1 MVYYTLQKQETQPA
15 GHVHQFSASDLFRIF
30 GCSSSGYYSWK
41 KRFENPVETKTQK
54 EDREIKEKMI
64 SIIHKHCG
72 IPGARTFRTYLW
84 RDYDLRVS
92 RKRITRLMKEMRI
105 TAYVPHKDAY
115 KGQATHF
122 HPCDAKQNYV
132 DRDFGDSPRKVILT
146 DITYLYYGSNREL
159 CYLCAFKDGF
169 TREIL
174 GSAVSRHMDVS
185 LVTEAYHRMMDQHRS
200 ELNHPDVLVHSDQ
213 GSQYLSTTFQTLLED
228 DGFVQSM
235 SRRGNSQDNAPMESF
250 FGRMKCQ
257 LLKLIEMCPDY
268 QTVRDLIAGY
278 MHHYNE
284 KAYQYDLAGLTPAE
298 FYQYKTT
305 GVYPLDNYYGI
316 SGDRMRPVES
326 LVEDHLNY
334 LKKKREEN
342 VQKKKE
348 AEKKLLPMHI
358 IAADQKKLKKEIQK
372 LNTLIEDSNEE
383 IRELEALLERVRAAG
398 KAYETAD
405 EELKKKLEN
414 PQEWKNTPPFD
425 YVTEMDALY

>member
-169 TREIL
+169 TREQKPI
-174 GSAVSRHMDVS
+174 
-185 LVTEAYHRMMDQHRS
+185 
-200 ELNHPDVLVHSDQ
+200 
-213 GSQYLSTTFQTLLED
+213 
-228 DGFVQSM
+228 
-235 SRRGNSQDNAPMESF
+235 
-250 FGRMKCQ
+250 
-257 LLKLIEMCPDY
+257 
-268 QTVRDLIAGY
+268 TV
-278 MHHYNE
+278 
-284 KAYQYDLAGLTPAE
+284 
-298 FYQYKTT
+298 
-305 GVYPLDNYYGI
+305 
-316 SGDRMRPVES
+316 
-326 LVEDHLNY
+326 
-334 LKKKREEN
+334 
-342 VQKKKE
+342 
-348 AEKKLLPMHI
+348 
-358 IAADQKKLKKEIQK
+358 
-372 LNTLIEDSNEE
+372 
-383 IRELEALLERVRAAG
+383 
-398 KAYETAD
+398 
-405 EELKKKLEN
+405 
-414 PQEWKNTPPFD
+414 
-425 YVTEMDALY
+425 

>member
-1 MVYYTLQKQETQPA
+1 MSGL
-15 GHVHQFSASDLFRIF
+15 SD
-30 GCSSSGYYSWK
+30 
-41 KRFENPVETKTQK
+41 
-54 EDREIKEKMI
+54 
-64 SIIHKHCG
+64 
-72 IPGARTFRTYLW
+72 
-84 RDYDLRVS
+84 
-92 RKRITRLMKEMRI
+92 
-105 TAYVPHKDAY
+105 
-115 KGQATHF
+115 
-122 HPCDAKQNYV
+122 
-132 DRDFGDSPRKVILT
+132 
-146 DITYLYYGSNREL
+146 
-159 CYLCAFKDGF
+159 
-169 TREIL
+169 
-174 GSAVSRHMDVS
+174 
-185 LVTEAYHRMMDQHRS
+185 
-200 ELNHPDVLVHSDQ
+200 
-213 GSQYLSTTFQTLLED
+213 SQ
-228 DGFVQSM
+228 
-235 SRRGNSQDNAPMESF
+235 
-250 FGRMKCQ
+250 
-257 LLKLIEMCPDY
+257 
-268 QTVRDLIAGY
+268 
-278 MHHYNE
+278 
-284 KAYQYDLAGLTPAE
+284 

-358 IAADQKKLKKEIQK
+358 IATDQKKLKKEIQK